1 LTDTN
6 YRELQALYARYGP
19 DEFVVLGFPCNQFGG
34 QEPGSAQEILDFVA
48 GYGVTFPLFE
58 KVDVN
63 GANTHPLYKF
73 LKEEKSELLG
83 ADIKWNFG
91 KFLVGRDGTVLERY
105 APTTSPES
113 ISGDIEAALKGE
125 KKGVVA
131 PINPFASALTLV
143 Q

>member
-6 YRELQALYARYGP
+6 YRELQAIQSRYGP
-19 DEFVVLGFPCNQFGG
+19 DKFVVLGFPCNQFGG
-34 QEPGSAQEILDFVA
+34 QEPGSAKEILDFVA

-63 GANTHPLYKF
+63 GANTHPLFKF
-73 LKEEKSELLG
+73 LKEQKGELLG
-83 ADIKWNFG
+83 NDIKWNFA
-91 KFLVGRDGTVLERY
+91 KFLVGSDGTVLERY

-113 ISGDIEAALKGE
+113 ISDDIEAALKGE

-131 PINPFASALTLV
+131 ATSPIASALNLFK
-143 Q
+143 

>member
-6 YRELQALYARYGP
+6 YRELQAIQSRYGP
-19 DEFVVLGFPCNQFGG
+19 DKFVVLGFPCNQFGG
-34 QEPGSAQEILDFVA
+34 QEPGSAKEILNFVA

-63 GANTHPLYKF
+63 GANTHPLFKF
-73 LKEEKSELLG
+73 LKEQKGELLG
-83 ADIKWNFG
+83 NDIKWNFA
-91 KFLVGRDGTVLERY
+91 KFLVGSDGTVLERY

-113 ISGDIEAALKGE
+113 ISDDIEAALKGE

-131 PINPFASALTLV
+131 ATSPIASALNLFK
-143 Q
+143 